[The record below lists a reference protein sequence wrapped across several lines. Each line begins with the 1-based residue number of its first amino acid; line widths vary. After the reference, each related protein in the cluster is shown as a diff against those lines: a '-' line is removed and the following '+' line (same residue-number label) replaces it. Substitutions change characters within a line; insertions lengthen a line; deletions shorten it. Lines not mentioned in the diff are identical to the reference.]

1 MAALAIA
8 VELGSEWL
16 ESDPELGEA
25 RAVDGVHGRGA
36 AGWTPVLEW
45 LGSHAAGGVVGLA
58 AGQTAR
64 AGIER
69 IRDRIRKARSKDY
82 RVLVSRGLAAFLA
95 MEHVF
100 ETTDESGVLNV
111 EFVQEPS
118 LLGGRPPSEMSYTG
132 LEPWIV
138 SLVNGS
144 RKSRYV
150 LVVSPEGEIQGCI
163 VAKAGK
169 FDPMYG
175 LLPPVE

>member
-1 MAALAIA
+1 M
-8 VELGSEWL
+8 
-16 ESDPELGEA
+16 
-25 RAVDGVHGRGA
+25 
-36 AGWTPVLEW
+36 
-45 LGSHAAGGVVGLA
+45 
-58 AGQTAR
+58 
-64 AGIER
+64 
-69 IRDRIRKARSKDY
+69 
-82 RVLVSRGLAAFLA
+82 LVSRGLAAFLA